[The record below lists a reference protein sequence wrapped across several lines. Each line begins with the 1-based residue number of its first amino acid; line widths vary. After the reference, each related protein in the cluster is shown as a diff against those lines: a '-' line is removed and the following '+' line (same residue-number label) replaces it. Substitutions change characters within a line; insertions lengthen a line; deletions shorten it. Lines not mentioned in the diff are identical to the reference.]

1 MNDDDNLPRPA
12 FFRIFVLATATGCLV
27 GIVAAAFRLAID
39 HGYAGFVMFA
49 ATADAYGFPGW
60 LAAPLAGA
68 VLVTLAVFLT
78 RRFAPEAAGSG
89 IQYIEGTMKG
99 VLPPIRWRRIV
110 PVKFASGLAAMS
122 AGLVLGREGPSI
134 HLGGAIGAM
143 IGHVARV
150 SDEHRHA
157 LSAAGAGA
165 GLTVAFNAPVGGI
178 LFVAEEMRDDITYTH
193 LVAQYV
199 VVASILATVAGGLIL
214 GLDRVLLMPPV
225 AEPTAIELLLAV
237 VFAIGVGVFG
247 VFLNGALLRT
257 IAGMRH
263 LADRL
268 GWMTVSVAVGV
279 AIGLLVWA
287 YPDATGGGEVLTAGL
302 VTGELAPK
310 AMIVLLVVRLLVFL
324 VSYGTG
330 TPGGI
335 FAPQLAFGAILGLL
349 FAAAVDHVAPG
360 VIAEPTKFAVAG
372 MAGVLTA
379 TVRAPLTGFALV
391 LEMTG
396 SINLIF
402 MMLVVALTCAATAEL
417 LGGRP
422 IYKQMLER
430 LTSDGVQAPA
440 SSQTTTSAH

>member
-1 MNDDDNLPRPA
+1 MNDDDDNLPRPA
-12 FFRIFVLATATGCLV
+12 FFRILVLATVTGCLV
-27 GIVAAAFRLAID
+27 GIVAATFRLAIER
-39 HGYAGFVMFA
+39 GYAGFSTFA
-49 ATADAYGFPGW
+49 ATVDAYGCPGW
-60 LAAPLAGA
+60 VVAPLAGA
-68 VLVTLAVFLT
+68 VLVTVAVFFT

-89 IQYIEGTMKG
+89 IQHIEGTMKG
-99 VLPPIRWRRIV
+99 VLPPIRWQRVI

-122 AGLVLGREGPSI
+122 SGLVLGREGPSI

-143 IGHVARV
+143 IGHFARV
-150 SDEHRHA
+150 ADEHRHA

-165 GLTVAFNAPVGGI
+165 GLTVAFNAPIGGI

-199 VVASILATVAGGLIL
+199 VVASILATVAGGAIL
-214 GLDRVLLMPPV
+214 GMQRVLPMPPV

-257 IAGMRH
+257 IDKMRG
-263 LADRL
+263 LANRL
-268 GWMTVSVAVGV
+268 GWMTVSIAVGM
-279 AIGLLVWA
+279 AIGLLVWC
-287 YPDATGGGEVLTAGL
+287 YPDATSGGEVLTAGL
-302 VTGELAPK
+302 VKVDLLPQ
-310 AMIVLLVVRLLVFL
+310 AMLVLLLVRLLVFL
-324 VSYGTG
+324 VSYGAG

-335 FAPQLAFGAILGLL
+335 FAPQLAFGALFGLL
-349 FAAAVDHVAPG
+349 FAAVVDHVAPG
-360 VIAEPTKFAVAG
+360 LIVEPTKFAVAG
-372 MAGVLTA
+372 MAGLLTA
-379 TVRAPLTGFALV
+379 TVRAPLTGLALV

-396 SINLIF
+396 SINLVF

-430 LTSDGVQAPA
+430 LTTGATGPPVEQKTD
-440 SSQTTTSAH
+440 SAD